1 MMHSSAAMKA
11 ATFQRRFIM
20 KQTHCNLGT
29 PHRFFPAGR
38 SWEMSFSADLA
49 AIVSPNDSMLDK
61 RTRTFLTGSVLL
73 LTLRRTCVHAN
84 PEPSSANRT
93 GYYVES
99 TNVHPLPI

>member
-1 MMHSSAAMKA
+1 
-11 ATFQRRFIM
+11 
-20 KQTHCNLGT
+20 
-29 PHRFFPAGR
+29 
-38 SWEMSFSADLA
+38 MSFSADLA

-99 TNVHPLPI
+99 TNVHPLPIAKLGPFTAHIYCLHIIDLRARSTQVSEKITN